1 MTMPYRSIRIRH
13 PLVPAALA
21 GMLLAA
27 CAQPAPEAPKPPP
40 GKSPV
45 AMVQEIR
52 AAGER
57 DKSVINVHPLVD
69 PGIASLQDAARQ
81 DERNGQYQAAAAKLD
96 MALKRNPD
104 APDVLQD
111 RAEVAIYMGDFQLAE
126 KLAHQ
131 SWTLGSKQGPLCA
144 RNWQTV
150 VEIRQHANDQQG
162 ADSAVKWL
170 SECREPGI
178 QRL

>member
-1 MTMPYRSIRIRH
+1 MPYRSLRFRRS
-13 PLVPAALA
+13 LLPAVLT
-21 GMLLAA
+21 GLLLAA
-27 CAQPAPEAPKPPP
+27 CSQPAPEVPKPPPP
-40 GKSPV
+40 GKSTQ

-52 AAGER
+52 AAAER
-57 DKSVINVHPLVD
+57 DKSVINVHPLFD
-69 PGIASLQDAARQ
+69 PGVVALQDAARQ

-111 RAEVAIYMGDFQLAE
+111 RAEAAIYLGDFQLAE

-144 RNWQTV
+144 RNWQTI
-150 VEIRQHANDQQG
+150 VEIRLHANDQAG
-162 ADSAVKWL
+162 AASASKWVG
-170 SECREPGI
+170 ECREPGV

>member
-1 MTMPYRSIRIRH
+1 MTMSYRSIRIRN
-13 PLVPAALA
+13 PFVPAALA
-21 GMLLAA
+21 GVLLAA

-40 GKSPV
+40 GKSSV

-57 DKSVINVHPLVD
+57 DKSVINVHPLSD
-69 PGIASLQDAARQ
+69 PGISALQDAARQ
-81 DERNGQYQAAAAKLD
+81 DERNGQYQSAAEKLD

-111 RAEVAIYMGDFQLAE
+111 RAEVAIYMSDFQLAE

-144 RNWQTV
+144 RNWQTI

-162 ADSAVKWL
+162 AASASKWVD
-170 SECREPGI
+170 ECREPGV